1 MIKYFF
7 NEEFRE
13 IQFDEGALQRQYA
26 VSNYGRVVSFEKE
39 IKTGRILRCG
49 KVQGYPTLK
58 VNTKSQ
64 GTAEKQGKTFF
75 VHKLVAE
82 FFLPRTSENQ
92 KYVLHKDFNKVN
104 NVAANLFWATEDQK
118 NSHYNKNPK
127 VLENREKLQNS
138 PRQEGHKLS
147 TTEVM
152 RIKKKIFDPERKT
165 RMKLIAKQFNISEMQ
180 LYRIRSGENWAH
192 VKVNV
197 LGASIGVAKEFED
210 MMAQSK
216 KEQAQ
221 MS

>member
-1 MIKYFF
+1 MIKYFL

-13 IQFDEGALQRQYA
+13 IQFDEGALQRRYA
-26 VSNYGRVVSFEKE
+26 VSNYGRVISFENE
-39 IKTGRILRCG
+39 IKSGRILRCG

-58 VNTKSQ
+58 VNTKTQ
-64 GTAEKQGKTFF
+64 DAAEKQGKTFF

-82 FFLPRTSENQ
+82 FYILRPSEDH

-104 NVAANLFWATEDQK
+104 NVAVNLFWATEEQK
-118 NSHYNKNPK
+118 NAHYNKNPK
-127 VLENREKLQNS
+127 VLENREKLQLS

-147 TTEVM
+147 STEVM

-197 LGASIGVAKEFED
+197 LGSSIAVAKEFED
-210 MMAQSK
+210 MMAQAK
-216 KEQAQ
+216 NEQTTLQ
-221 MS
+221 

>member
-7 NEEFRE
+7 NEDFRE
-13 IQFDEGALQRQYA
+13 IQFDEGALQRRYA
-26 VSNYGRVVSFEKE
+26 VSNYGRVVSFETGL
-39 IKTGRILRCG
+39 KTGRILRCG

-58 VNTKSQ
+58 VNPKTP
-64 GTAEKQGKTFF
+64 EKQGKTFF

-82 FFLPRTSENQ
+82 FFLFRPSESH

-104 NVAANLFWATEDQK
+104 NVAVNLFWATEEQK
-118 NSHYNKNPK
+118 NAHYNKNPK
-127 VLENREKLQNS
+127 VIENREKLQVS

-152 RIKKKIFDPERKT
+152 RIKKKIFDPDRKT

-197 LGASIGVAKEFED
+197 LGTSIAVAKEFED
-210 MMAQSK
+210 FMALAK
-216 KEQAQ
+216 KEQAPLQ
-221 MS
+221 